1 MYCGYFLFSRSFF
14 TRSVPTIL
22 LIPCILIKYTLY
34 TLTMNKSDMME
45 LEKEIGNQ
53 VQLFI
58 WRIPKK
64 NHDEMVKLQKQFN
77 DLLIKYGVLRM
88 EIFQLTNTETYDGC
102 TNIATTMSAN
112 QDEEIW
118 IELQSHKSLKQMNEV
133 VTEAMKDEEM
143 SAEGPLLKQF
153 MNLVTPRS
161 GMITGK
167 FTRLR
172 V

>member
-1 MYCGYFLFSRSFF
+1 
-14 TRSVPTIL
+14 
-22 LIPCILIKYTLY
+22 
-34 TLTMNKSDMME
+34 MNKLNLIEME
-45 LEKEIGNQ
+45 EEIGNQ

-64 NHDEMVKLQKQFN
+64 NHDEMVQLQKRFN
-77 DLLIKYGVLRM
+77 DLLIKFGVLRV

-102 TNIATTMSAN
+102 TNIATTISAN

-161 GMITGK
+161 GMIMGK